1 MTKLQFLLV
10 TSLITSVIFLIMGSR
25 DSNPFGSVFP
35 IAIVIALSA
44 LGNRFV
50 SESVWNKA
58 ALWVNNVTGRR
69 IFRVNLKRLPP
80 SKSRRLR

>member
-1 MTKLQFLLV
+1 MTKFQFLLV
-10 TSLITSVIFLIMGSR
+10 TSLVTSVIFLIMGSR
-25 DSNPFGSVFP
+25 DSNPFGSIFP
-35 IAIVIALSA
+35 VAIMVALAA
-44 LGNRFV
+44 LGNRFIT
-50 SESVWNKA
+50 EPIWNKA